1 MIFINAKI
9 VIIVLTHK
17 ICPNIFAVVIQNR
30 QKMKKW
36 NTTLR
41 YAGFSL
47 LGVALLMFLSA
58 FIAFRNEMDDSF
70 DPLVFSGMV
79 SLLSGFFAIITTEP
93 QENMSVEEGFC
104 IVTGCWI
111 TACSFGALPF
121 LICGGEFTLVNA
133 FFESVSGFT
142 TTGASIL
149 NDIEALPKGLQF
161 WRIATA
167 WMGGIGIVTLVS
179 LVISGQHDRHSV
191 LASAELSDLAKSYY
205 GGRKK
210 HFVYRMIVVYL
221 MITSVSAFALRLTR
235 MPWFDAATLAM
246 SACSTCGFCAK
257 NLSVGFYDSWV
268 VEAILCVAMLL
279 GATNFS
285 LMFSTVWPDKL
296 NRKNLF
302 NSQIVRW
309 FLSLVAIAMLIV
321 TANLYFSGYCASF
334 PKALRLAAFQVC
346 SLSTTTGFATADT
359 NLWPSGSIGILILC
373 SLVCGCSGST
383 SGGIKMDRFVI
394 AIKSLK
400 GLVRS
405 LIGAKNVS
413 NVKIEGEVK
422 TEEKLS
428 SVLAFMGTYMLVIA
442 AGTIIFAISM
452 DFKTSLTASIACMGS
467 VGPGFGEVG
476 SMGNYAGLMGFQK
489 VAAMFIMLLGRVEIF
504 PMLVAFRSIFRR
516 RHLHNSSFLP
526 FFAD

>member
-1 MIFINAKI
+1 
-9 VIIVLTHK
+9 
-17 ICPNIFAVVIQNR
+17 
-30 QKMKKW
+30 MKKL
-36 NTTLR
+36 NLTIR

-47 LGVALLMFLSA
+47 MGVSLLMFLST
-58 FIAFRNEMDDSF
+58 FIAYLNGTDDSF
-70 DPLVFSGMV
+70 DPLLFSAMA
-79 SLLSGFFAIITTEP
+79 SLLCGFFAIISTKP
-93 QENMSVEEGFC
+93 QEDMSVEEGYC

-111 TACSFGALPF
+111 AACSFGAIPF
-121 LICGGEFTLVNA
+121 LMYGGEFTFINA

-179 LVISGQHDRHSV
+179 LVISGQNDRHSI
-191 LASAELSDLAKSYY
+191 LASVELSDLAKSYY

-210 HFVYRMIVVYL
+210 HFVYRMLAVYL
-221 MITSVSAFALRLTR
+221 IITSVTAIALKLTKI
-235 MPWFDAATLAM
+235 PWFDAVTLAM

-257 NLSVGFYDSWV
+257 NLSVGFYNSWI

-285 LMFSTVWPDKL
+285 LLFSTVWPNKR
-296 NRKNLF
+296 NHKNLF

-309 FLSLVAIAMLIV
+309 FLSLVAIAILIV
-321 TANLYFSGYCASF
+321 TCSLYFSGTVPTF
-334 PKALRLAAFQVC
+334 LKAFRLSAFQVC

-359 NLWPSGSIGILILC
+359 NLWPSGCIGILILC
-373 SLVCGCSGST
+373 SLICGCSGST

-394 AIKSLK
+394 AIKSIPGMIK
-400 GLVRS
+400 T
-405 LIGAKNVS
+405 LIGARNVNS
-413 NVKIEGEVK
+413 IKVEEETK
-422 TEEKLS
+422 TEGIAT
-428 SVLAFMGTYMLVIA
+428 SVITFMALYFCIIALGTL
-442 AGTIIFAISM
+442 TFAISM

-476 SMGNYAGLMGFQK
+476 SMGNYAGFLGFQK
-489 VAAMFIMLLGRVEIF
+489 VIAMLIMLLGRVEIF
-504 PMLVAFRSIFRR
+504 PMLIAVRSIFTR
-516 RHLHNSSFLP
+516 
-526 FFAD
+526 

>member
-1 MIFINAKI
+1 
-9 VIIVLTHK
+9 
-17 ICPNIFAVVIQNR
+17 
-30 QKMKKW
+30 MKKW
-36 NTTLR
+36 NTTIR

-47 LGVALLMFLSA
+47 LGVAILMFLSA
-58 FIAFRNEMDDSF
+58 FIAFRNDMDDSF
-70 DPLVFSGMV
+70 DPLVFSAMV
-79 SLLSGFFAIITTEP
+79 SLLCGFFAIITTKPE
-93 QENMSVEEGFC
+93 ENMSVEEGFC

-111 TACSFGALPF
+111 AACSFGALPF
-121 LICGGEFTLVNA
+121 FMCGGEFTLVNA

-210 HFVYRMIVVYL
+210 HFIYRMIAVYL
-221 MITSVSAFALRLTR
+221 IITSVSVIALRLTR
-235 MPWFDAATLAM
+235 IPWFDAATLAM

-257 NLSVGFYDSWV
+257 NLSVGFYDSWI

-285 LMFSTVWPDKL
+285 LMFSTIWPDK
-296 NRKNLF
+296 RTHKNLF
-302 NSQIVRW
+302 NTQVVRW
-309 FLSLVAIAMLIV
+309 FLALVALAILVV

-383 SGGIKMDRFVI
+383 SGGMKMDRFVM
-394 AIKSLK
+394 AVKSLK
-400 GLVRS
+400 NVMRS
-405 LIGAKNVS
+405 LISAN
-413 NVKIEGEVK
+413 NANRTKIDGQTK
-422 TEEKLS
+422 TEENIS
-428 SVLAFMGTYMLVIA
+428 SVLSFMGTYLLIIA
-442 AGTIIFAISM
+442 IGTIIFAISM

-467 VGPGFGEVG
+467 VGPGFGDVG

-489 VAAMFIMLLGRVEIF
+489 VFAMLIMLLGRVEIF
-504 PMLVAFRSIFRR
+504 PLLIAARSIFRR

-526 FFAD
+526 SFAD